1 MESGRFVIRSPV
13 TPWLRGFPFGE
24 PFVRARLFLITPR
37 QVDLSTFPAELEAA
51 LAAGDVATL
60 LIALEDVSAAALQ
73 RVAEVLVP
81 IAAAHDVATLVVDD
95 TRLMGRAK
103 ADGLHV
109 TAGTAALTE
118 AAETLQPGH
127 IVGAGN
133 LRNRHEAMEAGEAG
147 ADYVMF
153 GLLDLE
159 EAEEAHRKTLDLG
172 AWWAEVFEPPCVL
185 LAGLSLQSVR
195 DCAMTGAEFVAVR
208 SAVWTHA
215 DGPAAAVVAI
225 NAVLDDVAT
234 QFPDA

>member
-95 TRLMGRAK
+95 TRLIARTQAILSSLGFDAGPADGKMGRKTRDAIAAFQTSK
-103 ADGLHV
+103 GLPA
-109 TAGTAALTE
+109 T
-118 AAETLQPGH
+118 
-127 IVGAGN
+127 
-133 LRNRHEAMEAGEAG
+133 GEI
-147 ADYVMF
+147 D
-153 GLLDLE
+153 
-159 EAEEAHRKTLDLG
+159 KTLIEALG
-172 AWWAEVFEPPCVL
+172 MRL
-185 LAGLSLQSVR
+185 
-195 DCAMTGAEFVAVR
+195 
-208 SAVWTHA
+208 
-215 DGPAAAVVAI
+215 I
-225 NAVLDDVAT
+225 
-234 QFPDA
+234 